1 MIYVSK
7 KSWAVIESM
16 KCICGYPLNI
26 NTVVVVYP
34 YFDIARFSCPECNLI
49 IGSIRFDVPKDGTKN
64 VGFRPLS
71 I

>member
-1 MIYVSK
+1 MV
-7 KSWAVIESM
+7 
-16 KCICGYPLNI
+16 CCLCGNNLNI

-34 YFDIARFSCPECNLI
+34 YFDIARLSCPKCNLI
-49 IGSIRFDVPKDGTKN
+49 IGSIRFKVPKDGIKY